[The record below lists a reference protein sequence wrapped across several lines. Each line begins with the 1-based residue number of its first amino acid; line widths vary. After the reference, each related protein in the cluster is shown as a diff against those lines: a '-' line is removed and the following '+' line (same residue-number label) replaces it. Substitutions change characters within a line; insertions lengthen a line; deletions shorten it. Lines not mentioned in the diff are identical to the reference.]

1 MADSIPLNPVRKNS
15 RKTAYYNAGRPAR
28 YQIEDESLN
37 LDEMPLMMSEEAFE
51 NDESDYQ
58 TLPRARVSQRRRGL
72 GWFLCGGWKVL
83 CTSCCECL
91 VHTCR
96 RKKELKARTVWL
108 GHPEKCEEKYPKNA
122 IKNQK
127 YNIVTFVP
135 GVLYQ
140 QFKFFL
146 NLYFLVVACSQF
158 VPSLKIGYLYTYWA
172 PLGFVL
178 AVTMVREAVDEV
190 RRCRRDKEMNSQLY
204 SKLTVRGDHNV
215 THPDDIIHNQRI
227 PADMIFMRTSEKT
240 GSCFI
245 RTDQLDGETDWK
257 LRIAVACTQRL
268 PALGDLFSISA
279 YVYAQK
285 PELDIHSFEGNFT
298 REDCDPPIHDSL
310 SIENTLWASTV
321 VASGTV
327 IGVVIYTG
335 KEMRS
340 VLNTSQS
347 KNKVGLLDLELN
359 RLTKALFLAQVV
371 LSVVMVAL
379 QGFLGPWFRNLFR
392 FVVLFSYII
401 PISLRVNLDMGKS
414 AYGWM
419 IMKDENIPGTVVR
432 TSTIPEE
439 LGRLVYLL
447 TDKTGTLTQNEM
459 VFKRLHLGTVSY
471 GTDTMDEIQSHI
483 IQSYAQ
489 VSAQSNGNS
498 ASSTP
503 SRKPQP
509 PAPKV
514 RKSVSSRIH
523 EAVKAIALCHNVT
536 PVYESR
542 VNGVSTEPES
552 TEADQDFSDDNR
564 TYQASSPDEV
574 ALVRWTES
582 VGLTLVNRDLM
593 SLQLKTPAGHI
604 LTYYILQI
612 FPFTSESKR
621 MGIIVRVVKNICLI
635 HNHSHDMAVADVTV
649 VVCCIMLSQCGNMA
663 REGLRTLVV
672 AKKSLTEEQYQ
683 DFESRY
689 NQAKLSIHDRALK
702 VAAVVESL
710 EREMEL
716 LCLTGVE
723 DQLQAD
729 VRPTL
734 ELLRNAG
741 IKIWMLTGDKLET
754 ATCIAK
760 SSHLVSRN
768 QDVHVFRPVSNRG
781 EAHLELNS
789 FRRKHD
795 CALVISGDS
804 LEVCLR
810 YYEHEFVELACQ
822 CPAVV
827 CCRCSPTQKAQIVRL
842 LQQHTDNRTCAI
854 GDGGNDVSM
863 IQAADCG
870 IGIEGKEGKQAS
882 LAADF
887 SITQFKH
894 IGRLLMVHGRN
905 SYKRSAALGQFVMH
919 RGMIISTMQAV
930 FSSIFYFASVP
941 LYQGFLM
948 VGYATIYTMFPVF
961 SLVLDQD
968 VKPEMALLYPELYKD
983 LTKGRSLSFKT
994 FLIWVLISVYQGGIL
1009 MYGALVLFDQ
1019 EFVHVVAISF
1029 TALIL
1034 TELLMVALMVRTWHW
1049 LMVVAE
1055 LISLGCYLA
1064 SLAFLNE
1071 YFDLSFIT
1079 TRVFLWKVCVI
1090 TLVSCLPLYI
1100 IKYLKRKF
1108 SPPSYSKLSS

>member
-1 MADSIPLNPVRKNS
+1 LCATLSAGHLNCN
-15 RKTAYYNAGRPAR
+15 
-28 YQIEDESLN
+28 
-37 LDEMPLMMSEEAFE
+37 
-51 NDESDYQ
+51 
-58 TLPRARVSQRRRGL
+58 
-72 GWFLCGGWKVL
+72 
-83 CTSCCECL
+83 CCECL

-204 SKLTVRGDHNV
+204 SKLTVRGDHSM
-215 THPDDIIHNQRI
+215 THPDDIIPYTQI
-227 PADMIFMRTSEKT
+227 PADMIFLRTSEKT

-257 LRIAVACTQRL
+257 LRITVACTQRL

-285 PELDIHSFEGNFT
+285 PQLDIHSFEGNFT
-298 REDCDPPIHDSL
+298 REDCDPPIHESL

-439 LGRLVYLL
+439 LGRLAYLL

-471 GTDTMDEIQSHI
+471 GMDTMDEIQSHI
-483 IQSYAQ
+483 IH
-489 VSAQSNGNS
+489 
-498 ASSTP
+498 STP

-542 VNGVSTEPES
+542 VNGASAEPEG

-582 VGLTLVNRDLM
+582 VGLTLVNRDLT

-621 MGIIVRVVKNICLI
+621 MGIIVREEATGDITFYMKG
-635 HNHSHDMAVADVTV
+635 ADVAMASIV
-649 VVCCIMLSQCGNMA
+649 QYNDWLEEECGNMA

-702 VAAVVESL
+702 VAAAVESL

-768 QDVHVFRPVSNRG
+768 QDIHVFKPVSNRG
-781 EAHLELNS
+781 EAHLELNA

-994 FLIWVLISVYQGGIL
+994 FLIWVLISIYQGGIL

-1034 TELLMVALMVRTWHW
+1034 TELLMVALTVRTWHW

-1055 LISLGCYLA
+1055 LFSLGCYLA